1 MNKLKLLMIAFISI
15 LFSCSKSAGV
25 GGRSTI
31 RGVVMVNNINI
42 LGNIVDTYQAQDEDI
57 FIIYGN
63 KNNTYDDDIS
73 TSHDGT
79 FEFNYLNPGDY
90 EIFLYSECFNCAQ
103 GQDSLILKPI
113 TIENSNDIIEMDT
126 IYIANFI

>member
-42 LGNIVDTYQAQDEDI
+42 LGNIVTPI
-57 FIIYGN
+57 
-63 KNNTYDDDIS
+63 K
-73 TSHDGT
+73 
-79 FEFNYLNPGDY
+79 LKMK
-90 EIFLYSECFNCAQ
+90 IFLLYMVIKQ
-103 GQDSLILKPI
+103 YL
-113 TIENSNDIIEMDT
+113 
-126 IYIANFI
+126 